1 MIAVLLEEM
10 STYVNEDEGLKKYYN
25 LKKKQLQVIRM
36 KNNKVDRVL
45 NSISISELEKAI
57 KFLEEANKELAQQI
71 NYKKKI
77 VNAVD
82 KKQLLNIFDIC
93 YDNIC

>member
-1 MIAVLLEEM
+1 
-10 STYVNEDEGLKKYYN
+10 
-25 LKKKQLQVIRM
+25 M

-45 NSISISELEKAI
+45 NSISISISISELEKAI

-82 KKQLLNIFDIC
+82 KK
-93 YDNIC
+93 

>member
-1 MIAVLLEEM
+1 
-10 STYVNEDEGLKKYYN
+10 
-25 LKKKQLQVIRM
+25 M

-57 KFLEEANKELAQQI
+57 KFLEEANKQQI

-82 KKQLLNIFDIC
+82 KK
-93 YDNIC
+93 

>member
-1 MIAVLLEEM
+1 M
-10 STYVNEDEGLKKYYN
+10 KK
-25 LKKKQLQVIRM
+25 
-36 KNNKVDRVL
+36 NKVDRVL

-82 KKQLLNIFDIC
+82 KK
-93 YDNIC
+93 

>member
-1 MIAVLLEEM
+1 M
-10 STYVNEDEGLKKYYN
+10 KN
-25 LKKKQLQVIRM
+25 LKPNYIIALILVSFMINCQQTKSDQIVSVDKLELTTNKKVT
-36 KNNKVDRVL
+36 
-45 NSISISELEKAI
+45 I

-82 KKQLLNIFDIC
+82 KK
-93 YDNIC
+93 

>member
-1 MIAVLLEEM
+1 
-10 STYVNEDEGLKKYYN
+10 
-25 LKKKQLQVIRM
+25 M

-45 NSISISELEKAI
+45 NSISISISELEKAI

-82 KKQLLNIFDIC
+82 KK
-93 YDNIC
+93 

>member
-1 MIAVLLEEM
+1 M
-10 STYVNEDEGLKKYYN
+10 EGKKNMAYG
-25 LKKKQLQVIRM
+25 
-36 KNNKVDRVL
+36 
-45 NSISISELEKAI
+45 KAI

-82 KKQLLNIFDIC
+82 KK
-93 YDNIC
+93 

>member
-1 MIAVLLEEM
+1 MLMKMKDWKNIIML
-10 STYVNEDEGLKKYYN
+10 
-25 LKKKQLQVIRM
+25 VIRM

-82 KKQLLNIFDIC
+82 KK
-93 YDNIC
+93 

>member
-1 MIAVLLEEM
+1 
-10 STYVNEDEGLKKYYN
+10 
-25 LKKKQLQVIRM
+25 M
-36 KNNKVDRVL
+36 KNNKVDRIL
-45 NSISISELEKAI
+45 NSISELEKAI

-82 KKQLLNIFDIC
+82 KK
-93 YDNIC
+93 